1 MTDKLIGD
9 PHVWAL
15 IALAAAVTYGWR
27 GAGALLGRRID
38 VDSRAFRWASA
49 VAYALLAGL
58 VARMIVFP
66 EGPLAET
73 GLASRLAAAVAAA
86 AVFLATRRNL
96 LLGVATGMTV
106 LVLLS
111 FDL

>member
-1 MTDKLIGD
+1 MTDNL
-9 PHVWAL
+9 PLWLL

-27 GAGALLGRRID
+27 GAGVLLGRNIN
-38 VDSRAFRWASA
+38 VDSRMFRWASA

-73 GLASRLAAAVAAA
+73 ELPSRLAATAAA
-86 AVFLATRRNL
+86 ATVFFLTRRNL
-96 LLGVATGMTV
+96 LLGVAAGMAV
-106 LVLLS
+106 LVLFSLGM
-111 FDL
+111 D

>member
-1 MTDKLIGD
+1 MTDSL
-9 PHVWAL
+9 PVWLL

-27 GAGALLGRRID
+27 GAGVLLGRNID
-38 VDSRAFRWASA
+38 VDSRLFRWASA

-66 EGPLAET
+66 EGPLAATE
-73 GLASRLAAAVAAA
+73 LASRLAAAAAGA
-86 AVFLATRRNL
+86 CVFFLTRRNL
-96 LLGVATGMTV
+96 LLGLGAAMAV

-111 FDL
+111 LGIR